1 MARIGIDAR
10 FVGPEGKGLGRY
22 GEKLI
27 EMLQELDSTNEYVIF
42 LRDPIFF
49 AVEARAIQF
58 SKSRSAVSVV
68 HGGRADSSST
78 THCPTQD

>member
-42 LRDPIFF
+42 ERSYFF